1 MDGPS
6 RAAAAAAAAAASGGR
21 AAWRAVRV
29 RPAGDR
35 ALVAAALFAAGSQG
49 VHDDGPALVTHF
61 PPAADLGAVC
71 AAVLGADAA
80 ATIDISDAPDVDW
93 TEAWKHGVGVQQVG
107 RLTVTPPWHAE
118 GRDPSA
124 TIVIDPGMAFG
135 TGEHQTTRRVLALM
149 QEVIRP
155 GDLVADLGAGSA
167 VLSIAAVKLGAG
179 RAIAIEMDPDA
190 IENAEANVA
199 RNGESGRVTVIE
211 GDAALL
217 LPLVAPVR
225 VVLANI
231 ISSVLV
237 ELLPS
242 IHAALTAD
250 GQAILSGILVD
261 EREHMLDVLAHDWR
275 VEHEA
280 REGQWWSVAIARR

>member
-1 MDGPS
+1 MSEAKRGES
-6 RAAAAAAAAAASGGR
+6 ARAP
-21 AAWRAVRV
+21 WQAVRV

-61 PPAADLGAVC
+61 PPGVDLAPVR
-71 AAVLGADAA
+71 AAVLAADAA
-80 ATIDISDAPDVDW
+80 ATIDVTDAPDVDW
-93 TEAWKHGVGVQQVG
+93 SEAWKHGVGIQEVG
-107 RLTVTPPWHAE
+107 RLTVTPPWLAE
-118 GRDPSA
+118 GRDTA
-124 TIVIDPGMAFG
+124 TTIVIDPGMAFG
-135 TGEHQTTRRVLALM
+135 TGEHQTTRRVLELM
-149 QEVIRP
+149 QRIIRG
-155 GDLVADLGAGSA
+155 GDTVADLGAGSA
-167 VLSIAAVKLGAG
+167 VLSIAAVKLGAA
-179 RAIAIEMDPDA
+179 RAIAIEMDGDA
-190 IENAEANVA
+190 IENAEENVA
-199 RNGESGRVTVIE
+199 RNGVNERVTVIE

-242 IHAALTAD
+242 IHAALAEG
-250 GQAILSGILVD
+250 GQAVLSGIHVD
-261 EREHMLDVLAHDWR
+261 EREHMLDVLAADWR
-275 VEHEA
+275 VEDEA